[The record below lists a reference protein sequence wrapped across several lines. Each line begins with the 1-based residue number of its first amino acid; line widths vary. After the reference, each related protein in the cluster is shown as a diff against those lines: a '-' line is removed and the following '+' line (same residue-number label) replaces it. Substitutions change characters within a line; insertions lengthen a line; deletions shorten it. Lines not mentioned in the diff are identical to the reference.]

1 MEDFNNKSY
10 NSLQKKTYNIFQD
23 WKINE
28 GNIKGRI
35 VLVLYRLASL
45 IRSKKI
51 LVIFFFWY
59 LLFYRIFVEWFLNI
73 EIHWNSKIGKGL
85 RLEHG
90 HGTVIHGDATLGNYC
105 TIRHLTTIGIIKHD
119 DGSYSHT
126 PQLGNNVDVGASVT
140 IIGGVNIGDNVLI
153 GAASLVV
160 RDIPAN
166 TTALGNPA
174 RVVKRHEVAEVS
186 KQISYVV
193 E

>member
-1 MEDFNNKSY
+1 MEDFNHTSNHIIP
-10 NSLQKKTYNIFQD
+10 KKTYNIFQD

-73 EIHWNSKIGKGL
+73 ELHWNSNIGKGL

-105 TIRHLTTIGIIKHD
+105 TIRHLTTIGIIKHE
-119 DGSYSHT
+119 DGSYSS
-126 PQLGNNVDVGASVT
+126 PPVLGNNVDVGASVT
-140 IIGGVNIGDNVLI
+140 IIGGIHIGDNVLI

-174 RVVKRHEVAEVS
+174 RVIKRHNEAEPF
-186 KQISYVV
+186 KQSSHGT

>member
-1 MEDFNNKSY
+1 MEDFNHTSN
-10 NSLQKKTYNIFQD
+10 NIVQKKTYNIFQD
-23 WKINE
+23 WKINK

-73 EIHWNSKIGKGL
+73 ELHWNSNIGKGL

-105 TIRHLTTIGIIKHD
+105 TIRHLTTIGIIKHE
-119 DGSYSHT
+119 DGSYSNA
-126 PQLGNNVDVGASVT
+126 PKLGNNVDVGASVT
-140 IIGGVNIGDNVLI
+140 IIGSVNIGDNALI

-174 RVVKRHEVAEVS
+174 RVIKRHNEVEQF
-186 KQISYVV
+186 KQPSHGTQ
-193 E
+193 